1 MAQASS
7 RQGLRRKVRST
18 VGVAGP
24 ITSTVLLVGLLFILV
39 GAALQTGVWAGMFG
53 IMGGLLLL
61 VAVVSRALI
70 WAYRLV

>member
-7 RQGLRRKVRST
+7 QQGLLRKVRST